1 MRAPVGRGRRI
12 TLLAALIL
20 LVASPIVVSAACAAD
35 EDAAGYS
42 PRTRTYY
49 LAADEV
55 QWNYLGNHAPTD
67 SNELTGKSFGD
78 SENTF
83 LLGGPDRI
91 GATYIKSLYREYT
104 DDTFSQL
111 SPRPPQWQHL
121 GMVGPALHA
130 VIGDRVDI
138 VFKNN
143 LDHPA
148 SIHMHGLEYAKD
160 SEGAPYVDGA
170 GGEERADGQVAP
182 GATYTYHYTVPER
195 AGPGSMDPSSIM
207 WMYHSHTDE
216 VSDDYAGLTGPVIV
230 TRADHARADGTPTD
244 VDREVFLQFQVQ
256 DENSSPYLDRN
267 IATFAGRPETVQ
279 KEDEDFVESNLMH
292 GINGYL
298 YGSQPVE
305 SMTFQRGEHVRWYL
319 MGMGSEVDLHTPH
332 WHGNTVTIMGM
343 RTDVASLLP
352 ATMVVADMTPDATG
366 IWLLHCHVND
376 HITAGM
382 STRYQ
387 IK

>member
-12 TLLAALIL
+12 ILLAALVL
-20 LVASPIVVSAACAAD
+20 LVASPIAVSAACSARD
-35 EDAAGYS
+35 DATGYS

-55 QWNYLGNHAPTD
+55 RWNYLGGDGSSGRNT
-67 SNELTGKSFGD
+67 LTGKPFGD
-78 SENTF
+78 TENTF
-83 LLGGPDRI
+83 LLRGPDRI
-91 GATYIKSLYREYT
+91 GSTYLKSLYREYT
-104 DDTFSQL
+104 DDTFSKL
-111 SPRPPQWQHL
+111 KPRPPGWQHL
-121 GMVGPALHA
+121 GMLGPALHA
-130 VIGDRVDI
+130 VVGDRVDI

-148 SIHMHGLEYAKD
+148 SIHMHGLQYAKD

-170 GGEERADGQVAP
+170 GGEQRADGQVAP
-182 GATYTYHYTVPER
+182 GATYIYHYTVPER

-230 TRADHARADGTPTD
+230 TRADRARDDGTPSD
-244 VDREVFLQFQVQ
+244 VDREVVLQFQVQ

-267 IATFAGRPETVQ
+267 IATFAERPETVQ
-279 KEDEDFVESNLMH
+279 KEDEGFVESNLMH

-298 YGSQPVE
+298 YGSQPLA

-352 ATMVVADMTPDATG
+352 ATMVVADMVPDSPGT
-366 IWLLHCHVND
+366 WQLHCHVND

-382 STRYQ
+382 STRFQ
-387 IK
+387 VK